1 VGGARAGDGGEL
13 VEGGFAD
20 VRLGGPERGVTE
32 QELRAADTGLPS
44 DVIGERVPHQVRV
57 KVGVDTRALSKIL
70 YNGPECLPR
79 RRTLP

>member
-1 VGGARAGDGGEL
+1 
-13 VEGGFAD
+13 
-20 VRLGGPERGVTE
+20 VTE
-32 QELRAADTGLPS
+32 QELRAADTGLPG